1 MTDVVSPEKRS
12 SMMSGIRGKNT
23 RPEVLVRKAIFA
35 EGLRF
40 RIHRKDLPGKPD
52 IVLPGRKVLIFVHG
66 CFWHQHEACRYA
78 KMPTSNVEFWQ
89 KKLNENLSRDKKIQ
103 EKLNRSG
110 WRVLTVWECATRD
123 RSIFE
128 VLGYLIRRWIEG
140 DEKKGSIPEKKQ
152 DLTENKFI
160 RP

>member
-66 CFWHQHEACRYA
+66 CFWHQHKECRYA
-78 KMPTSNVEFWQ
+78 RMPASNVVFWQ
-89 KKLNENLSRDKKIQ
+89 KKLNKNLTRDRKILI
-103 EKLNRSG
+103 ELNRLG

-123 RSIFE
+123 KSILQ
-128 VLGYLIRRWIEG
+128 VLGCSIRKWVEG
-140 DEKKGSIPEKKQ
+140 NKTEGSIPEIRN
-152 DLTENKFI
+152 TE
-160 RP
+160 